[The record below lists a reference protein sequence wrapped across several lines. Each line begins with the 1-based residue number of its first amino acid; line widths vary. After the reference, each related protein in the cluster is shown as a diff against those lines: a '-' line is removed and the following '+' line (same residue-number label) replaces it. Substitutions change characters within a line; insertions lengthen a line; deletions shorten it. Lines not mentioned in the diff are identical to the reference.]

1 MHIAVNLEKIR
12 GFYRLNKMTIFK
24 KYILSFVFA
33 GAFAFYYTPVL
44 ADETQEMSKQLLE
57 CAVVFDLSKNLSE
70 DEELSEDDSYV
81 FDVVITGFQQRALE
95 FAEKE
100 GKKEPVKYIEVLEA
114 ELQTHWEKRFSD
126 FNETTPESI
135 VKSLM
140 RPSTYAFKTIRDMK
154 VIQNKIEECGTLG
167 GPMRIV
173 PM

>member
-1 MHIAVNLEKIR
+1 MLTGV
-12 GFYRLNKMTIFK
+12 
-24 KYILSFVFA
+24 FVFC
-33 GAFAFYYTPVL
+33 YTPVL
-44 ADETQEMSKQLLE
+44 ADDAENMSRRLLE
-57 CAVVFDLSKNLSE
+57 CAVVFDLSKDLSE
-70 DEELSEDDSYV
+70 DEELSEEDSYV

-100 GKKEPVKYIEVLEA
+100 GQKEPVKYIEILEA
-114 ELQTHWEKRFSD
+114 ELQTRWEKRFSD

-154 VIQNKIEECGTLG
+154 AIQSKIEECGALG